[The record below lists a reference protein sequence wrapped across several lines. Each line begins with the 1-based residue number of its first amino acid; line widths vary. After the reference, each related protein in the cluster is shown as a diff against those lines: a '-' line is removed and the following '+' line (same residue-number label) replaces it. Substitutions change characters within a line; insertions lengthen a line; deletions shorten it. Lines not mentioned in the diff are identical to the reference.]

1 MESNA
6 RASLARL
13 ATGLNLRCRTR
24 RALPPLLL
32 MSDESRLA
40 DPRPAARLL
49 PRGSAV
55 VLRNYHSPGRAALAA
70 ELAALCR
77 ARGLILLIGADGAL
91 AGRVGA
97 HGLHFPEAQRWR
109 AREWRRRHGEWIIT
123 VAAHSGA
130 ALGHAASAGADAAVL
145 APVFPSEGHRGAPSL
160 GASRFAAL
168 VRLSPL
174 PVYALGGI
182 DVGGARR
189 IAGSGAVGIAAIGAL
204 RPHARAG

>member
-1 MESNA
+1 
-6 RASLARL
+6 
-13 ATGLNLRCRTR
+13 
-24 RALPPLLL
+24 

-97 HGLHFPEAQRWR
+97 HGLHFPEAQGWR
-109 AREWRRRHGEWIIT
+109 AREWRRRRGEWIIT
-123 VAAHSGA
+123 VAAHSGT

-189 IAGSGAVGIAAIGAL
+189 IAESGAVGIAAIGAL